1 MDENET
7 PEESS
12 EAKSDSKPEEVDEE
26 DTSAFQALENE
37 YKTVLEK
44 IEKNDALAS
53 FTNEYKKLYDAL
65 CQVHCNEK
73 RLMEKNRELQAQIA
87 ANASKV
93 AAALKLTESDQETI
107 RELKQE
113 IEQAWKMVDAAHTRE
128 QNAQDTIDNLRQQVS
143 RLSNDI
149 EQKSRIG
156 LDQSVQYGTLN
167 KNKEGLMKER
177 ERLHSELIALNE
189 KLRTVMEY
197 QDTLE
202 RKNSSADLR
211 LNELKQQLETQA
223 NEMAKEVHFKEKMGN
238 EMDQMKSNLE
248 AKAAEL
254 SSMEYQVK
262 ELQMTTNKLDT
273 ELKEQKIVNES
284 LMRESKSLTER
295 LQKLQQEYDTQVKN
309 LETIS
314 HENNVKGAELKNK
327 EDELTKLRNEAN
339 KTANMREHYLKRLRK
354 SENRHSILEQDK
366 QKLLTKMSTLE
377 RELDVMKKQADLD
390 RRAYDNLLREKDI
403 LTRNVCKAEGQFHK
417 LNFFCL
423 ALVTCK
429 SSINGRIN
437 HDFCYVF
444 LTQGAAQDNVNML
457 RLQEQVKNSLEQEI
471 ESYINESTK
480 QRKII
485 SSLEK
490 ERDRY
495 ISEYTEQNNKV
506 QEAMEDIKLKQV
518 SIFDYKKKLAEAM
531 TKYKLQQNLFEM
543 VRSDRN
549 TFSKNLLEAEDEI
562 SELKQKL
569 KVMGHQIEQ
578 MKEDITTKET
588 QLMKEEFELELVVLD
603 IPRVTMTAL
612 CETALQKTEKERE
625 NLREELQKLQ
635 QDVSELRQQ
644 IHDIQEEEKKLQK
657 IIQQADEDRRRQK
670 KEMEQLMNERD
681 ILGTQ
686 LVRRNDEQALL
697 YEKIKILQSTLHKGE
712 AQYDQRLED
721 IRLLKLE
728 IKRLRQ
734 EKALL
739 SRSMTNMTDLKQ
751 EVFHL
756 ERDLTKEK
764 LKCRALEEELQNP
777 LNVHR
782 WRKLEGSDPDTYE
795 LLQKI
800 QLLQKR
806 LLAQSDAAI
815 ERENRLRESERLYI
829 NLRQLLARQ
838 PGPEV
843 SIRLQRTQRALKDRG
858 RKMKVN
864 IKYLQLQD
872 MLDE

>member
-1 MDENET
+1 
-7 PEESS
+7 
-12 EAKSDSKPEEVDEE
+12 
-26 DTSAFQALENE
+26 
-37 YKTVLEK
+37 
-44 IEKNDALAS
+44 
-53 FTNEYKKLYDAL
+53 
-65 CQVHCNEK
+65 
-73 RLMEKNRELQAQIA
+73 
-87 ANASKV
+87 
-93 AAALKLTESDQETI
+93 
-107 RELKQE
+107 
-113 IEQAWKMVDAAHTRE
+113 
-128 QNAQDTIDNLRQQVS
+128 
-143 RLSNDI
+143 
-149 EQKSRIG
+149 
-156 LDQSVQYGTLN
+156 
-167 KNKEGLMKER
+167 
-177 ERLHSELIALNE
+177 
-189 KLRTVMEY
+189 
-197 QDTLE
+197 
-202 RKNSSADLR
+202 
-211 LNELKQQLETQA
+211 
-223 NEMAKEVHFKEKMGN
+223 
-238 EMDQMKSNLE
+238 
-248 AKAAEL
+248 
-254 SSMEYQVK
+254 
-262 ELQMTTNKLDT
+262 
-273 ELKEQKIVNES
+273 
-284 LMRESKSLTER
+284 
-295 LQKLQQEYDTQVKN
+295 
-309 LETIS
+309 
-314 HENNVKGAELKNK
+314 
-327 EDELTKLRNEAN
+327 
-339 KTANMREHYLKRLRK
+339 
-354 SENRHSILEQDK
+354 
-366 QKLLTKMSTLE
+366 
-377 RELDVMKKQADLD
+377 
-390 RRAYDNLLREKDI
+390 
-403 LTRNVCKAEGQFHK
+403 
-417 LNFFCL
+417 
-423 ALVTCK
+423 
-429 SSINGRIN
+429 
-437 HDFCYVF
+437 
-444 LTQGAAQDNVNML
+444 ML

-588 QLMKEEFELELVVLD
+588 QLMKEEF
-603 IPRVTMTAL
+603 
-612 CETALQKTEKERE
+612 ALQKTEKERE

-858 RKMKVN
+858 RKMKCLISELNMYESQAAEYKFDLERVSHELNDAKKKYFVQKRREQKEKERAQEALEPVVN
-864 IKYLQLQD
+864 ETSLNKPRFTGGGFNMAAIPTKVQNVGYQV
-872 MLDE
+872 

>member
-1 MDENET
+1 MLSLGIRKTAPLVEQEQYDTAPPLDLNEEQGYFGPVLALPV
-7 PEESS
+7 PERRGTSLLRTCYSVYLIRGLVTKRNSYIRRSGTGCECDVIEASS

-65 CQVHCNEK
+65 CQVHSNEK

-128 QNAQDTIDNLRQQVS
+128 QNAQDTIDNLRHQVS

-149 EQKSRIG
+149 EQKSRLG
-156 LDQSVQYGTLN
+156 LDQSDQYGTLS

-211 LNELKQQLETQA
+211 LHELNQELETQA
-223 NEMAKEVHFKEKMGN
+223 NEMAKEIRFKEKMGI
-238 EMDQMKSNLE
+238 EMDQVKSNLE
-248 AKAAEL
+248 EKAAEL

-262 ELQMTTNKLDT
+262 ELQKKTNKLDT
-273 ELKEQKIVNES
+273 ALKEQKIVNER
-284 LMRESKSLTER
+284 LMRESESLTGR
-295 LQKLQQEYDTQVKN
+295 LQKLQQEYDTQVKT

-354 SENRHSILEQDK
+354 SENRRSDLEQDK
-366 QKLLTKMSTLE
+366 EKLLTKMSTLE
-377 RELDVMKKQADLD
+377 RELDIMKKQADLD

-403 LTRNVCKAEGQFHK
+403 LTRNVCKAEG
-417 LNFFCL
+417 
-423 ALVTCK
+423 
-429 SSINGRIN
+429 
-437 HDFCYVF
+437 
-444 LTQGAAQDNVNML
+444 AAQDNVKML

-490 ERDRY
+490 ERDMV
-495 ISEYTEQNNKV
+495 EYTEQNKKV

-549 TFSKNLLEAEDEI
+549 TFSKNLLEAQDEI

-588 QLMKEEFELELVVLD
+588 QLMKEEF
-603 IPRVTMTAL
+603 
-612 CETALQKTEKERE
+612 ALQKTEKERE

-670 KEMEQLMNERD
+670 KEMEQ
-681 ILGTQ
+681 
-686 LVRRNDEQALL
+686 V
-697 YEKIKILQSTLHKGE
+697 K
-712 AQYDQRLED
+712 
-721 IRLLKLE
+721 
-728 IKRLRQ
+728 
-734 EKALL
+734 
-739 SRSMTNMTDLKQ
+739 
-751 EVFHL
+751 
-756 ERDLTKEK
+756 
-764 LKCRALEEELQNP
+764 
-777 LNVHR
+777 
-782 WRKLEGSDPDTYE
+782 
-795 LLQKI
+795 
-800 QLLQKR
+800 
-806 LLAQSDAAI
+806 
-815 ERENRLRESERLYI
+815 YI
-829 NLRQLLARQ
+829 
-838 PGPEV
+838 
-843 SIRLQRTQRALKDRG
+843 T
-858 RKMKVN
+858 
-864 IKYLQLQD
+864 
-872 MLDE
+872 